1 MGKYAYVKIE
11 YYIISQ
17 RSEFVNRFSK
27 SFLFFSF
34 SNCFDEK
41 QRQVF
46 SSLPLYSLTPAT
58 LLLMDD
64 KGNRYFFCSLFSHLV
79 AIFFRCF
86 LSEPMQ
92 NISAATTMS
101 ANQNSGIFNISSIV
115 STFLFRA
122 LERFY
127 HIDLLISSC
136 HHKPYEQGYAEGQ
149 RDADN
154 IGQKSY
160 RNT

>member
-1 MGKYAYVKIE
+1 MGKYAYVKLN
-11 YYIISQ
+11 IILYRKQTDLSIGF
-17 RSEFVNRFSK
+17 RKVFYF
-27 SFLFFSF
+27 FLSAIVLMKNKGKF
-34 SNCFDEK
+34 
-41 QRQVF
+41 F

-79 AIFFRCF
+79 AIFFRYF
-86 LSEPMQ
+86 LSELMQ
-92 NISAATTMS
+92 NISTATTMS
-101 ANQNSGIFNISSIV
+101 AIQNSGIFNILSIV

-122 LERFY
+122 LKCFN

-154 IGQKSY
+154 IGH
-160 RNT
+160 